1 MQLQEALITFGGK
14 PYPKFGNIVI
24 FAGGAGSSKDLI
36 QNNILAIDGKVL
48 DVDQLKQLVIEC
60 NAFDKAFKKEYGSSL
75 SELDLGSP
83 KDVSNLYKFVA
94 DQKLESRRNNA
105 LALSLLELPDDRLPN
120 LIFDTTLKNLY
131 KLEAISRLAN
141 DLGYAKEN
149 ISIIWVVNQ
158 FEVAKQQ
165 NITSEQRVPDKELE
179 YTYFSVAQTM
189 NYLLHRSEA
198 LQAHVDGDVWVV
210 FNVKGVDS
218 EFVQSEFGGGYMD
231 NVNYFHIKERGQV
244 VDLPADVEDKLYNY
258 ADSIDPNGPKYR
270 Y

>member
-24 FAGGAGSSKDLI
+24 LAGGAGSGKGFIRDKLLGI
-36 QNNILAIDGKVL
+36 EGKVL
-48 DVDQLKQLVIEC
+48 DADQLKQLVITC
-60 NAFDKAFKKEYGSSL
+60 NAFDKKFQKEYQYSL
-75 SELDLGSP
+75 SELDLGNP
-83 KDVSNLYKFVA
+83 PDVSNLHEFVA
-94 DQKLESRRNNA
+94 SQKLENRRNDA

-120 LIFDTTLKNLY
+120 LIFDTTLKDLY
-131 KLEAISRLAN
+131 KLQSISNLAN
-141 DLGYAKEN
+141 ELGYAKEN
-149 ISIIWVVNQ
+149 ISIVWVVTQ

-189 NYLLHRSEA
+189 NFLLHRSEA

-244 VDLPADVEDKLYNY
+244 VDLPADVEEILYSY
-258 ADSIDPNGPKYR
+258 ADSISPNGPKYR

>member
-24 FAGGAGSSKDLI
+24 LAGGAGSGKGFIRDKLLGI
-36 QNNILAIDGKVL
+36 EGKVL
-48 DVDQLKQLVIEC
+48 DADQLKQLVIEC
-60 NAFDKAFKKEYGSSL
+60 NLFDRVFRKEYGISL
-75 SELDLGSP
+75 SELDLGNP
-83 KDVSNLYKFVA
+83 KHVSNLHKFVA

-105 LALSLLELPDDRLPN
+105 LALSLLELPEDRLLN
-120 LIFDTTLKNLY
+120 LIFDTTFKDLY
-131 KLEAISRLAN
+131 KLEEISRLAN
-141 DLGYAKEN
+141 DFGYAVEN
-149 ISIIWVVNQ
+149 VSIVWVVTQ

-189 NYLLHRSEA
+189 NFLLHRSEA

-244 VDLPADVEDKLYNY
+244 VDLPADVEEILYSY
-258 ADSIDPNGPKYR
+258 ADSISPNGPKYR